1 MFVAVGDKTYM
12 RRILLLLLIIT
23 TASTI
28 SAQVKDDARP
38 VVDDSKTTPAQVRD
52 PKLPTLWIVGDSTLN
67 SNAPLR
73 GWGQELGQFFD
84 QTKLNVVNR
93 AIGGR
98 SSRTFQV
105 EGRWDKVL
113 AEMKRGDFVLLQFG
127 HNDVGK
133 YDDPAAKDR
142 PSLHSEGD
150 ETAEIKRI
158 DGKMETVH
166 SFGWYMRKY
175 GNDTRAKGATMIFCS
190 MVPHKD
196 WADGHIVRK
205 ERDQWGKW
213 TANAALA
220 THAANIDL
228 NEIIALEF
236 EALGPERVAPL
247 FGDARTHATPAGA
260 LFNARAVIEGVKALK
275 DPKLFRYLSAAAKD
289 IKPTA
294 KTNVSSAK

>member
-1 MFVAVGDKTYM
+1 M
-12 RRILLLLLIIT
+12 RFSALLFIVLIPFT
-23 TASTI
+23 VVFTQT
-28 SAQVKDDARP
+28 KDDTRP

-84 QTKLNVVNR
+84 QSKINVVNR

-105 EGRWDKVL
+105 EGRWDKIL
-113 AEMKRGDFVLLQFG
+113 AELKKGDFVIVQMG

-142 PSLHSEGD
+142 PSLHSEGE
-150 ETAEIKRI
+150 ETAEAKRL

-175 GNDTRAKGATMIFCS
+175 GNDARAKGATVIFCS

-196 WADGHIVRK
+196 WAGGKIIRK
-205 ERDQWGKW
+205 EREQWVKW
-213 TANAALA
+213 TANAATA
-220 THAANIDL
+220 THAAYIDL

-236 EALGPERVAPL
+236 ERLGVEKAAPL
-247 FGDARTHATPAGA
+247 FGDARTHSTPAGA
-260 LFNARAVIEGVKALK
+260 LLNAQMVIAGIRALK
-275 DPKLFRYLSAAAKD
+275 KPDLKKYLSPAGKA
-289 IKPTA
+289 IN
-294 KTNVSSAK
+294 KTSAELVTSMK

>member
-1 MFVAVGDKTYM
+1 M
-12 RRILLLLLIIT
+12 RSRVLLITILLGSFS
-23 TASTI
+23 AVF
-28 SAQVKDDARP
+28 AQVKDDVRP

-105 EGRWDKVL
+105 EGRWDKIL
-113 AEMKRGDFVLLQFG
+113 AELKKGDLVIVQMG

-150 ETAEIKRI
+150 ETVEVKRNG

-175 GNDTRAKGATMIFCS
+175 GNDARAKGATVIFCS

-196 WADGHIVRK
+196 WADGKIVRK
-205 ERDQWGKW
+205 EREQWVKW
-213 TANAALA
+213 TANAAIA
-220 THAANIDL
+220 THAAYIDL
-228 NEIIALEF
+228 NEIIALKF
-236 EALGPERVAPL
+236 EALGPEKVAPL
-247 FGDARTHATPAGA
+247 FGDARTHSTPAGA
-260 LFNARAVIEGVKALK
+260 LLNAQMVIAGIRALK
-275 DPKLFRYLSAAAKD
+275 KPDLKKYLSPAGKAINKASVALVASMK
-289 IKPTA
+289 
-294 KTNVSSAK
+294 